1 MMAKRSKK
9 LGTKCFR
16 PSDWLSSTELR
27 RLPFY
32 PQIGDEIIYFRQGHE
47 FYVNIVKQKKI
58 YEVNPSSLPWSKQTI
73 DQQELVRI
81 LCVTY
86 EVEPPRLV
94 CLKLGSLEPK
104 NGALTRKTFV
114 IKYHDMEEVPDFLV
128 LKQDYDAAIT
138 RQWNSSQ
145 RFRSLLN
152 DHSGVQM
159 WWEGQFMKR
168 EPFNPEIP
176 ESMFLC
182 YLVRWDNGDLDRLS
196 PWDLENIDP
205 KRKPCRVG
213 AGVRVLPIE
222 ILRTSYMPG
231 INDWPPVGDRDSE
244 SDRISFGIS
253 QIMDLDVAKHFS
265 SPVDLDDFP
274 TYASIVKYPIDLSTI
289 KARLDHR
296 FYRRV
301 AAVEHDIR
309 RIHINALLFN
319 DPKKSDIVKNSCIT
333 TDLCLEIIRNADVD
347 VTALYRQ
354 YLEGCNKKETRGKSS
369 ETSNRNGESSQLP
382 PGDSSLNGLDKKQH
396 NMEHPTEETSFA
408 FNLTNIIKESNQTS
422 TLTRIQGQK
431 FTPKTN
437 QVVKEHCSTEASSI
451 FSKGHISPK
460 LSSFINADGP
470 NTVSLTMDGHKLD
483 ECSELES
490 VRDEEIT
497 SQTKEK
503 IIYPEEVKIEYLPKP
518 KKVASI
524 SPYTFPRSDESKAV
538 NLEENDVPAR
548 VDRYSLPM
556 SRMVSR
562 RRSAFPFHKVMR
574 DNFEATLLPEPTVS
588 SFSTVSTSE
597 SPRSKMFDR
606 PKASSNPYIIDE
618 TCHQNSE
625 ITFTTSVKEKSLDSN
640 DVIIEFLAKRRK
652 TSMSETDVISDED
665 IARNQEDNCMSAYRV
680 QNKLTTTKSVSRK
693 SRSLTRKVKRD
704 NLAYPSLELTHL
716 PLTMVSST
724 SHAGTKVLSSLKH
737 RSSFHQRFWNNRS
750 NLTSIRS
757 KVHDSSVTF
766 ENSSITSVPVPI
778 AVSTPIGRRK
788 NNEDSNTS
796 IELRKPRLL
805 RNGTNNEISEQSP
818 CCTHSSGNLCDIKK
832 KNKRRLPSSS
842 GWNISYFEHVAQETS
857 ATKSPKMQ
865 EQPSQPS
872 LLNEL
877 LAKEMVAKNLHPQL
891 NSSSKKAEEALE
903 TVNDI
908 PANIHRSIEVQI
920 ASLTSEKSFSA
931 MTDAPPLAELERA
944 DSHGTSRQPISCS
957 TSIFKDNRN
966 EAADLSASKGNLL
979 CEVHDKPQKQE
990 VTPTSSNFFCPPFCE
1005 QFKAPDSLLKKTLK
1019 KEHHAKRLTHET
1031 KCGSKKDHLCEMTT
1045 DNRSETTGSNGRP
1058 SRSRSKDSLIAKILA
1073 ESKVDTPIEKVT
1085 SGKSEVKP
1093 RKEKN
1098 PVISGSSKIKKP
1110 HEEPINVAVSIEEIM
1125 KKYLGSEICD
1135 EQPEESKKGR
1145 KKRPLD
1151 PKKKRSDKIISKR
1164 ATTFKDNVENVGD
1177 ASSNMATSGKTH
1189 KTARKRTSVKNASTN
1204 EQLNF
1209 VERILRERK

>member
-47 FYVNIVKQKKI
+47 LYVNIVKQKKI

-104 NGALTRKTFV
+104 NGTLTRKTFV
-114 IKYHDMEEVPDFLV
+114 IKYHDIEEVPDFLV

-168 EPFNPEIP
+168 EPFNPEFP

-182 YLVRWDNGDLDRLS
+182 YLVRWDNGDFDRLS

-274 TYASIVKYPIDLSTI
+274 TYASIVKYPMDLSTI

-333 TDLCLEIIRNADVD
+333 TDLCLEIIRDADVD

-354 YLEGCNKKETRGKSS
+354 YLEGGNKKETRGKSS

-382 PGDSSLNGLDKKQH
+382 PGDSSLNGLDKEQ
-396 NMEHPTEETSFA
+396 
-408 FNLTNIIKESNQTS
+408 NQ
-422 TLTRIQGQK
+422 
-431 FTPKTN
+431 
-437 QVVKEHCSTEASSI
+437 
-451 FSKGHISPK
+451 ISLK

-470 NTVSLTMDGHKLD
+470 NTVVSLTMDGHKLD

-574 DNFEATLLPEPTVS
+574 DHFEATLLPEPTVS

-606 PKASSNPYIIDE
+606 PKARSNPYIIDE

-724 SHAGTKVLSSLKH
+724 SHAGTKVLSSHNH

-766 ENSSITSVPVPI
+766 ENASITSVPVPI

-877 LAKEMVAKNLHPQL
+877 PAKEMVAKNLHPQL
-891 NSSSKKAEEALE
+891 NSSSRKAEEALE

-944 DSHGTSRQPISCS
+944 DSHGTSSQPISCS
-957 TSIFKDNRN
+957 TSIFKENRN

-979 CEVHDKPQKQE
+979 CEVHDKLQKLE

-1073 ESKVDTPIEKVT
+1073 ESKAGTPIEKVT
-1085 SGKSEVKP
+1085 SGKSEIKP

-1098 PVISGSSKIKKP
+1098 PFISGSSKIKKP

-1151 PKKKRSDKIISKR
+1151 PKKKRSDQIISKR

-1177 ASSNMATSGKTH
+1177 ASSNVATSGKTH
-1189 KTARKRTSVKNASTN
+1189 KIARKRTSVKNASTN